1 MRSKRVNLSRKITT
15 SELRS
20 GNGECRVYT
29 PEEIQ
34 EKNKQL
40 KIQILKEKLMKMNA
54 AKSSDY
60 SSAPTLYAA

>member
-1 MRSKRVNLSRKITT
+1 MRGKRVNLGRKITT

-40 KIQILKEKLMKMNA
+40 KIQMLKEKLMKMNA
-54 AKSSDY
+54 AKNDDY
-60 SSAPTLYAA
+60 LSIPTLDAA

>member
-1 MRSKRVNLSRKITT
+1 MRSKRVNLGRKITT

-54 AKSSDY
+54 ARNDDY
-60 SSAPTLYAA
+60 SPNSTLDAA